1 MRQDR
6 TSRFSRG
13 DLAKR
18 TIVTGAM
25 RRALVSAQGS
35 EDVAAGGGEMDG
47 HGQAHEDEEMHAQS
61 DDVGDYETLVVPLVT
76 LPALPSIQAVSA
88 ITDDEGDVEGAWEA
102 TREEYESD
110 PSDDALFG
118 RGAQHVPRFTARRRV
133 TTQARA
139 IDTQQL
145 SSPNSAAFAS
155 ARSVAP
161 REARVAPRSSV
172 RLTER
177 LKRLRSLDVMLVPG
191 GKQATRGQRSSSC
204 AFGEGVDRLAFLRT
218 HRVLVMVLTIV
229 TVLSVTVTTVAST
242 GQVEAFLTGG
252 RWQTSSGNS
261 SAPTPTPRPAPDIVD
276 AGHYVDKY
284 GFDWPADTRPL
295 PDDERQ
301 RIIFMLPSAYKAAS
315 AYDQRYHQSIEP
327 ELIVWW
333 THAEGI
339 GARINYSNCANR
351 PTRPGTNYFT
361 NIENCPV
368 ANFWQLGYGNQFSVI
383 YVLKNAFTDLYGN
396 PNDTKLVQKVGQWVL
411 DFDQKQGTVP
421 TCGGYSCTFPAK
433 TIDQISGG
441 INQNTGALTEDNWWA
456 SVLSRD
462 PAINCY
468 MVAHALT
475 FFNHNATR
483 NWVGCYYA
491 EPCWGYESNRLGD
504 ILSAW
509 PGLRRAANIE

>member
-1 MRQDR
+1 MGQER
-6 TSRFSRG
+6 TSRFGRG
-13 DLAKR
+13 QSAKR

-25 RRALVSAQGS
+25 RRAPAQPRAPESMPQDSDDLDGQVGADEDLSAQRDS
-35 EDVAAGGGEMDG
+35 DGG
-47 HGQAHEDEEMHAQS
+47 
-61 DDVGDYETLVVPLVT
+61 YETLVMPLVT
-76 LPALPSIQAVSA
+76 LPTLPAVRA
-88 ITDDEGDVEGAWEA
+88 VRGAAEGEDEGAEA
-102 TREEYESD
+102 VGEDDYDEYEVD

-118 RGAQHVPRFTARRRV
+118 RGAWTGSWVTGRRRAA
-133 TTQARA
+133 TQARA
-139 IDTQQL
+139 VARQRVALQR
-145 SSPNSAAFAS
+145 SSAPAV
-155 ARSVAP
+155 ARSAP
-161 REARVAPRSSV
+161 QHEPRLPVRSSAS
-172 RLTER
+172 LTER
-177 LKRLRSLDVMLVPG
+177 LKRLHALDVMLVPA
-191 GKQATRGQRSSSC
+191 GKRVAGPSRPASRVL
-204 AFGEGVDRLAFLRT
+204 GEAADRFAFLRA
-218 HRVLVMVLTIV
+218 HRVLLVVLTVV
-229 TVLSVTVTTVAST
+229 TVLSVTVTTAVST
-242 GQVEAFLTGG
+242 GQVAAFLAGSS
-252 RWQTSSGNS
+252 WQTLSGS
-261 SAPTPTPRPAPDIVD
+261 GIAPTPTPRPAPDIVD
-276 AGHYVDKY
+276 AGHYVAKY
-284 GFDWPADTRPL
+284 GFDWPADTRAL
-295 PDDERQ
+295 PEDERQ
-301 RIIFMLPSAYKAAS
+301 RIVFMLPAAYKAAS
-315 AYDQRYHQSIEP
+315 AYDQRYHQSMEP

-383 YVLKNAFTDLYGN
+383 YVLKNAFMDLYGN

-411 DFDQKQGTVP
+411 DFDQRQGTVP
-421 TCGGYSCTFPAK
+421 KCGGYSCTFPEK
-433 TIDQISGG
+433 TIDQISAG
-441 INQNTGALTEDNWWA
+441 INQNTGAVTEDNWWA

-509 PGLRRAANIE
+509 PGLRRAANIEG